1 MITLQSENNNMEPQ
15 NSEFHKLTN
24 HWNLWAHLPH
34 DTDWGITSY
43 KKIYALKTIEE
54 TIAITET
61 LPEIITAEVM
71 FRLPE
76 D

>member
-1 MITLQSENNNMEPQ
+1 MITLHSENNNMEPQ

-43 KKIYALKTIEE
+43 KKIYTLKNR
-54 TIAITET
+54 
-61 LPEIITAEVM
+61 PESIVLKLQI
-71 FRLPE
+71 
-76 D
+76 